1 MKTRLQL
8 PSLETAAFARVR
20 ASVAVLVFAFA
31 SALGAQA
38 SAAPG
43 QLLPN
48 GDLESAT
55 AEAGWPDHWSRPAAG
70 SYSWDEESGRRYL
83 RLNVTEPG
91 QVVLSYR
98 SITLPPE
105 VKAVQLS
112 LRARVIGLK
121 CGPQAWFDARV
132 MTDFKTKDGLKLKG
146 AKAISFRKDTGDW
159 VERSVRFAVPDGA
172 AVLEVMPTLFQA
184 YSGTF
189 DIDEILVTPIEPS
202 EVGAAPAAAPAPAPT
217 S

>member
-1 MKTRLQL
+1 MTLARL
-8 PSLETAAFARVR
+8 R
-20 ASVAVLVFAFA
+20 AGALGLVFA
-31 SALGAQA
+31 SALGAQIPA
-38 SAAPG
+38 PAAPA
-43 QLLPN
+43 QLLSN
-48 GDLESAT
+48 GDLETST
-55 AEAGWPDHWSRPAAG
+55 SEPGWPDHWSRPAAG
-70 SYSWDEESGRRYL
+70 SCSWDKEGERRYL

-146 AKAISFRKDTGDW
+146 AKAISFRKDTSDW

-172 AVLEVMPTLFQA
+172 AVLEIMPALFQA
-184 YSGTF
+184 YTGTF
-189 DIDEILVTPIEPS
+189 DIDEILVTPIDPA
-202 EVGAAPAAAPAPAPT
+202 EVNATPAPPPASAPAPAPAR
-217 S
+217 